1 MTFIEEI
8 VQELLNDR
16 QKTDEARICEK
27 LHIPRFLL
35 EYDFCDFAKETNKRL
50 IQAGTIGHYKITDS
64 NKVEIAVHD
73 FCIRINSTQG
83 RWRIGRNQRRIESSI
98 P

>member
-27 LHIPRFLL
+27 LHIP
-35 EYDFCDFAKETNKRL
+35 
-50 IQAGTIGHYKITDS
+50 
-64 NKVEIAVHD
+64 
-73 FCIRINSTQG
+73 
-83 RWRIGRNQRRIESSI
+83 
-98 P
+98 